1 MLNIP
6 SRTHDLK
13 SFKDR
18 IQFSLYFYSCC
29 FIKLTWKALCL
40 MKLEKSG
47 FQTSLYPKPQLS
59 INWTDY
65 FKIIL
70 KKPFMRERPS
80 SRLEPAFSSL
90 PGATRSNSSSPS
102 SPCTNPGFSVLF
114 QIWLA
119 ENMSSWKS
127 KLSPST
133 HFLQP
138 SLAMSETF
146 TLEDFWAFPPPSV
159 LYWYCSPRKG

>member
-6 SRTHDLK
+6 LRTHDLK

-47 FQTSLYPKPQLS
+47 FQTSLYTKPQLS
-59 INWTDY
+59 ISWTDH
-65 FKIIL
+65 FKIKSL
-70 KKPFMRERPS
+70 LREKDP
-80 SRLEPAFSSL
+80 PAGLSL
-90 PGATRSNSSSPS
+90 LSLLFQERCRVTAALLHLHALI
-102 SPCTNPGFSVLF
+102 FSVLF

-133 HFLQP
+133 HFLQQ
-138 SLAMSETF
+138 SLATSETF
-146 TLEDFWAFPPPSV
+146 TLEDFWAFPSSSV
-159 LYWYCSPRKG
+159 LYRYCLLCKG